1 LNYQS
6 QESRENQMR
15 EKGILEREAQQ
26 IEGRRKRNGK
36 FSTG

>member
-1 LNYQS
+1 
-6 QESRENQMR
+6 MR